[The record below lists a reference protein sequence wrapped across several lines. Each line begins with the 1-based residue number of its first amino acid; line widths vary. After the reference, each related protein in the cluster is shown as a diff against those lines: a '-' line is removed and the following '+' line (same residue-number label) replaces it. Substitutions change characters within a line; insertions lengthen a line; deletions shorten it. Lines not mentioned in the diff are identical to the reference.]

1 MVNVHPVKKESL
13 LIVIMQYS
21 SYSDWAKA
29 LVNSDQLV
37 INIIH
42 TVDQYNIDGILFSNL
57 QPIMV

>member
-1 MVNVHPVKKESL
+1 MEKIHPDKKESL

-29 LVNSDQLV
+29 LVNYNQLV